1 MYLFQSNRRC
11 WLCNRKKFI
20 SITPKKWTFVARN
33 GAFQFFINS
42 LTLVRC
48 DATFVSMTPFS
59 TFFGDGKEYSSEWK
73 VDGSFRL
80 MSALGPL
87 YSLGTTTRSTKKLFL
102 RNKSSLGVCSIIDS
116 AERVNFSCI
125 TYPRRSERGENSV
138 TNMWNVG
145 DNAWSLNLIAQSRR
159 RRRRTWHGAASGAI
173 HLNSRPYLLSF
184 RALRGRK
191 INKQKWKMSF
201 MWLIILNGSVFIL
214 IILSSFCLVF
224 RNRRGEVEAESKK
237 RA

>member
-1 MYLFQSNRRC
+1 M
-11 WLCNRKKFI
+11 
-20 SITPKKWTFVARN
+20 
-33 GAFQFFINS
+33 
-42 LTLVRC
+42 
-48 DATFVSMTPFS
+48 
-59 TFFGDGKEYSSEWK
+59 FFGWNVDARFFLCAWRGLEDKKET
-73 VDGSFRL
+73 L
-80 MSALGPL
+80 
-87 YSLGTTTRSTKKLFL
+87 L

-125 TYPRRSERGENSV
+125 TYPREEGGNV
-138 TNMWNVG
+138 TNMWNVC

-159 RRRRTWHGAASGAI
+159 RIRRTWHGAASGAI

-214 IILSSFCLVF
+214 IILSSFCLVC
-224 RNRRGEVEAESKK
+224 RNWGEVEAKLQSAPKLWAFLSESPSELGVDGWRINGSLGIWYKC
-237 RA
+237 RRQGRGD